1 MLRKFRIN
9 GHNER
14 PKIARFLRIM
24 LVKVNLC
31 ALRADWVGL
40 PHQLY
45 DGPKQ
50 IQSANSFWRAAAL
63 MIGRAWQRDP
73 CGSISKA
80 DKDGLHEDTG
90 C

>member
-1 MLRKFRIN
+1 MLRKFRSN
-9 GHNER
+9 GHSEQ
-14 PKIARFLRIM
+14 PKIARFLQFM

-31 ALRADWVGL
+31 AFRAGWVGL

-50 IQSANSFWRAAAL
+50 TQSANFFWRAAAL
-63 MIGRAWQRDP
+63 MIRTCLAEVSLLFNQQ
-73 CGSISKA
+73 A
-80 DKDGLHEDTG
+80 DKVRPHEETG